1 MDYVRS
7 NLPKH
12 RLQAVKGCRNS
23 VALLDG
29 FRSIDIDVADR
40 NRLDQFGDRL
50 KSWAVTFR
58 YVSCAKE
65 RDAESPLR
73 G

>member
-1 MDYVRS
+1 MNYVRS
-7 NLPKH
+7 RLPKH
-12 RLQAVKGCRNS
+12 HLQAVKGRGNS

-29 FRSIDIDVADR
+29 FSAIYVDVADR
-40 NRLDQFGDRL
+40 NCLDQFGDRL

-65 RDAESPLR
+65 CDAESPLR